1 MAPCVG
7 GRRGYGGAGCITGE
21 AALIMPVPT
30 SPARPT
36 KGRSAKLQLLR

>member
-1 MAPCVG
+1 VVLGAPLAKQL
-7 GRRGYGGAGCITGE
+7 Y
-21 AALIMPVPT
+21 IMPVPT